1 MPQLINPAK
10 ARLSQG
16 ELAIGMGVRGLRTVE
31 VARVMK
37 TAGYDFLFI
46 DLEHGPTSVETA

>member
-37 TAGYDFLFI
+37 TAGYDFRLPGASGRRCFR
-46 DLEHGPTSVETA
+46 